1 MVAYLEHKDLTN
13 EVITPQRER
22 EIHDGV
28 ARVRDEVAHALA
40 ANGRDENAVTI
51 LAATKTRDI
60 GEIRVALNAGIRAI
74 GENRPQ
80 EIQIKAPLLADDL
93 ARLGVDYHLIG
104 QLQKNKINKVLGI
117 VSTIESVDSAQQA
130 AQIGQRFVARGEMP
144 VLPGQT
150 LVLSAQKV
158 FLEVNESGEMS
169 KSGCEPEQAYEEALA
184 IAATPGVEL
193 AGLMTV
199 GAHVS
204 DESRVRSGFAALRE
218 LRDKIVTSHEPGTQ
232 TCTELSMG
240 MTHDIAWAIAE
251 GSTQLRI
258 GTGIFGARAFI

>member
-13 EVITPQRER
+13 EVITPQREQ
-22 EIHDGV
+22 EIRDGV
-28 ARVRDEVAHALA
+28 ARVRDEVARACA
-40 ANGRDENAVTI
+40 ASGRDESEVTI
-51 LAATKTRDI
+51 LAATKTRDV
-60 GEIRVALNAGIRAI
+60 GEIRVALHAGIRAI

-80 EIQIKAPLLADDL
+80 EIQIKAPLLANDIEQ
-93 ARLGVDYHLIG
+93 LGVDYHLIG

-130 AQIGQRFVARGEMP
+130 AQIGQRFVSRGIT
-144 VLPGQT
+144 GA
-150 LVLSAQKV
+150 AQKV

-169 KSGCEPEQAYEEALA
+169 KSGCDPAQAYEQALA
-184 IAATPGVEL
+184 IAATEGVEL

-204 DESRVRSGFAALRE
+204 DESRVRAGFAALRD
-218 LRDKIVTSHEPGTQ
+218 LRDKIVTSQQPGTQ
-232 TCTELSMG
+232 HCTELSMG

>member
-1 MVAYLEHKDLTN
+1 MVAYLEQKDLTN
-13 EVITPQRER
+13 EVITPQREQ
-22 EIHDGV
+22 EIRDGV
-28 ARVRDEVAHALA
+28 ARVRDEVARACA
-40 ANGRDENAVTI
+40 ASGRDESEVTI

-130 AQIGQRFVARGEMP
+130 AQIGQRFVARGIA
-144 VLPGQT
+144 GA
-150 LVLSAQKV
+150 AQKV

-169 KSGCEPEQAYEEALA
+169 KSGCDPAQAYEQALA
-184 IAATPGVEL
+184 IAATEGVEL

-204 DESRVRSGFAALRE
+204 DELRVRAGFAALRD
-218 LRDKIVTSHEPGTQ
+218 LRDKIVTSQQPGTQ
-232 TCTELSMG
+232 HCTELSMG

>member
-13 EVITPQRER
+13 EVITPQREQ
-22 EIHDGV
+22 EIRDGV
-28 ARVRDEVAHALA
+28 ARVRDEVARACA
-40 ANGRDENAVTI
+40 ASGRDESEVTI
-51 LAATKTRDI
+51 LAATKTRDV
-60 GEIRVALNAGIRAI
+60 GEIRVALHAGIRAI

-80 EIQIKAPLLADDL
+80 EIQIKAPLLASDIEQ
-93 ARLGVDYHLIG
+93 LGVDYHLIG

-130 AQIGQRFVARGEMP
+130 AQIGQRFVSRRIAGA
-144 VLPGQT
+144 
-150 LVLSAQKV
+150 AQKV

-169 KSGCEPEQAYEEALA
+169 KSGCDPAQAYEQALA
-184 IAATPGVEL
+184 IAATEGVEL

-204 DESRVRSGFAALRE
+204 DELRVRAGFAALRD
-218 LRDKIVTSHEPGTQ
+218 LRDKIVTSEQPGTQ
-232 TCTELSMG
+232 HCTELSMG

>member
-13 EVITPQRER
+13 EVITPQREQ
-22 EIHDGV
+22 EIRDGV
-28 ARVRDEVAHALA
+28 ARVRDEVARACA
-40 ANGRDENAVTI
+40 ASGRDESEVTI

-60 GEIRVALNAGIRAI
+60 GEIRVALHAGIRAI

-80 EIQIKAPLLADDL
+80 EIQIKAPLLASDIEQ
-93 ARLGVDYHLIG
+93 LGVDYHLIG

-130 AQIGQRFVARGEMP
+130 AQIGQRFVSRRIAGA
-144 VLPGQT
+144 
-150 LVLSAQKV
+150 AQKV

-169 KSGCEPEQAYEEALA
+169 KSGCDPAQAYEQALA
-184 IAATPGVEL
+184 IAATEGVEL

-204 DESRVRSGFAALRE
+204 DELRVRAGFAALRD
-218 LRDKIVTSHEPGTQ
+218 LRDKIVTSEQPGTQ
-232 TCTELSMG
+232 HCTELSMG